1 MTIKTMRAKFPGYCS
16 RSGARINPGDDIKFD
31 TIARRAWLEEP
42 GDSRVI
48 FYGETGASVFHRN
61 PRGRCLDAPC
71 CGCCT
76 I

>member
-1 MTIKTMRAKFPGYCS
+1 MTIKSMRAKYPGHCS

-31 TIARRAWLEEP
+31 TVTRRAWLEEP

-48 FYGETGASVFHRN
+48 FYGEHGATVFHRN
-61 PRGRCLDAPC
+61 RNGRCEDAPC

>member
-1 MTIKTMRAKFPGYCS
+1 MTIKTMRAKYPGHCS

-31 TIARRAWLEEP
+31 TITRRAWLEEP
-42 GDSRVI
+42 GDTRVI
-48 FYGETGASVFHRN
+48 FYGETGASTFYRN
-61 PRGRCLDAPC
+61 PRGRCIDAPC

>member
-1 MTIKTMRAKFPGYCS
+1 MTVKTMRAKYPGRCAV
-16 RSGARINPGDDIKFD
+16 SGARINPGDDIQYD
-31 TIARRAWLEEP
+31 TTTRRAWLHEP

-48 FYGETGASVFHRN
+48 FYGDNGPKTFYRN
-61 PRGRCLDAPC
+61 PRGRCIDAPC

>member
-1 MTIKTMRAKFPGYCS
+1 MTIKSMRAKYPGHCS

-31 TIARRAWLEEP
+31 TVTRRAWLEEP
-42 GDSRVI
+42 GDTRVI
-48 FYGETGASVFHRN
+48 FYGENGPTVFHRN
-61 PRGRCLDAPC
+61 PRGRCIDAPC